1 MIIKTETEHT
11 NMKTMADML
20 TNLVQICTKI
30 KDFFKHVYYKH
41 LYHLQ
46 HYKFNMNKYVF
57 SLLLKLSIF

>member
-30 KDFFKHVYYKH
+30 KDIFLNMYNTNTYII
-41 LYHLQ
+41 
-46 HYKFNMNKYVF
+46 FNTI
-57 SLLLKLSIF
+57 SST